1 MLGAGGITGI
11 AWLIGALEAL
21 EQHTGWDPGSAD
33 VICGTSAGAVAA
45 TVVASGVEPMSLL
58 RFADDAA
65 LLDGAI
71 KTATAGRQ
79 VAAPALPW
87 PGSLGLGVGGLV
99 ATDPYHRLTSLAGF
113 LPRGLRST
121 DEIRGL
127 THDAV
132 AGGWPSHTKLWLHAC
147 DYATGRRV
155 TFGRAGGPRADLA
168 DAVAAS
174 CAVPG
179 YYRPVQ
185 IAGRH
190 YVDGGTRSFASADL
204 LLAEGLDT
212 VVCLS
217 PFASWRQGSLLD
229 AAVYGIARKATALQ
243 LERELGRLED
253 AGIRVVAIDP
263 TAPELRAMG
272 LNPMERRHSRR
283 VVETTAAHVA
293 ARLDDA
299 LGDVD
304 LTALRPATPRAL
316 AA

>member
-1 MLGAGGITGI
+1 M
-11 AWLIGALEAL
+11 
-21 EQHTGWDPGSAD
+21 
-33 VICGTSAGAVAA
+33 
-45 TVVASGVEPMSLL
+45 
-58 RFADDAA
+58 
-65 LLDGAI
+65 
-71 KTATAGRQ
+71 
-79 VAAPALPW
+79 
-87 PGSLGLGVGGLV
+87 
-99 ATDPYHRLTSLAGF
+99 
-113 LPRGLRST
+113 
-121 DEIRGL
+121 
-127 THDAV
+127 
-132 AGGWPSHTKLWLHAC
+132 
-147 DYATGRRV
+147 
-155 TFGRAGGPRADLA
+155 TFGRAGSPRAALA

-179 YYRPVQ
+179 YYQPVQ

-190 YVDGGTRSFASADL
+190 YIDGGTRSFANADM

-263 TAPELRAMG
+263 IAPELRAMG

-283 VVETTAAHVA
+283 VAETTAAHVA
-293 ARLDDA
+293 ARLDEV

-304 LTALRPATPRAL
+304 LTGNAAGDAASAGRVDQARRRSRRGDLYASSPSRCARCTASARLRTSSLR
-316 AA
+316 